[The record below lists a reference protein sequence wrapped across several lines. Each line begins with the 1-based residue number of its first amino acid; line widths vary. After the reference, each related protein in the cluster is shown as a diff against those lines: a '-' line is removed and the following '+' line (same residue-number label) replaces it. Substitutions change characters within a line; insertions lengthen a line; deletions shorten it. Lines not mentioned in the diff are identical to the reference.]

1 MQTNNE
7 ARRQLYQEG
16 KKTSHVSFNEDP
28 TVFIIDRLSNSV
40 EEIKLDEDAP
50 SQDPAV
56 YVAVVTDERNDE
68 SYAYKEKVEL

>member
-1 MQTNNE
+1 MLTKNE
-7 ARRQLYQEG
+7 GRRQLYQEG

-50 SQDPAV
+50 SQEPAV
-56 YVAVVTDERNDE
+56 YLPVTADRNDE
-68 SYAYKEKVEL
+68 IYAYKEKVDL